1 VEVIMA
7 SAVDMLGA
15 GSATGSKSSAFSNMS
30 SEDFLQLI
38 LTELTKQDPMQ
49 PNDTQALLDQLSTVY
64 NIQSQMDLSTSMA
77 DIIDRDELASASS
90 MIGRY
95 VTGISEDIVRVEGT
109 VAAVTKT
116 DAGSILVL
124 EDGTRVPMKDVDGVI
139 DSMPEVTP

>member
-1 VEVIMA
+1 MA

-15 GSATGSKSSAFSNMS
+15 GAATGSKSSAFSNMT

-116 DAGSILVL
+116 DDGAILVL

>member
-1 VEVIMA
+1 MA
-7 SAVDMLGA
+7 SAVDTLGGTSS
-15 GSATGSKSSAFSNMS
+15 GSPSAASAFSSMK

-38 LTELTKQDPMQ
+38 LMELTKQDPMQ

-64 NIQSQMDLSTSMA
+64 NIQSQMDLSTRMG
-77 DIIDRDELASASS
+77 DIVDRDELASASS

-95 VTGISEDIVRVEGT
+95 ITGISEDITRVEGT

-116 DAGSILVL
+116 KDGSVLVL

-139 DSMPEVTP
+139 DALPEVTS